1 MGGGV
6 GRLIPESGALGCI
19 ARVICSSEPQFL
31 LPFRKRYCA
40 KALGVVRCSA
50 NTKERSYSFHISD
63 KKAGRIKKKKAGR
76 SPALYSKAEHGG
88 RTFISTLSGAVSR
101 VPFSLWAI
109 FRTHGGGREM
119 AGIRIQRLAAFL
131 HQ

>member
-1 MGGGV
+1 M

-19 ARVICSSEPQFL
+19 TRVICSSEPQFL

-50 NTKERSYSFHISD
+50 NTKDRSYSFRISD
-63 KKAGRIKKKKAGR
+63 KKAGH

-88 RTFISTLSGAVSR
+88 STFISTLSGAVSR

-119 AGIRIQRLAAFL
+119 AGIRIQRLAVFL